1 MPKLSRV
8 AFLVENWHI
17 WSQSKLEPGGHE
29 KINYITGI
37 CVAASAG
44 GFSPGWTFI
53 VLCGLYFLLVGFE
66 KPVILQTDTWQ
77 DEELGLFSSLAAAAL
92 LSLGLPMAPVPF
104 FHKDRA

>member
-1 MPKLSRV
+1 M
-8 AFLVENWHI
+8 
-17 WSQSKLEPGGHE
+17 
-29 KINYITGI
+29 
-37 CVAASAG
+37 
-44 GFSPGWTFI
+44 
-53 VLCGLYFLLVGFE
+53 LCGLYFLLVGFE